1 MTVAGFSCA
10 ALDQYSMPVPS
21 GKPNSMRPPD
31 MTSSIAYSSAT
42 RLGHDRLTGTPA
54 TMSLTRSVC
63 ATMYAAR
70 TLVAGMRL

>member
-1 MTVAGFSCA
+1 MAGFSWA

-42 RLGHDRLTGTPA
+42 RLGTRLIGAPA